1 MSVST
6 VGSSRLYPADLDRF
20 LRGAALL
27 GSGGG
32 GEAAL
37 FGARLVDQLP
47 SDGLELVSMAEAVA
61 AGLGTVAAVGMIGAT
76 SVLTEKLP
84 NGNEIAGSVVAA
96 ERWCGRRIDAVMPV
110 EAAGVNAILPVLTA
124 AQLGLPLVD
133 ADFTGRA
140 LPRFDQLSLVVAR
153 PQLLRSAT
161 LAQPGGQLLVLDK
174 CSPAELERAVRAY
187 VGHSGGWAG
196 ATFGPFPL
204 GELAGAACEG
214 TLARA
219 LALGGWLTAEALE
232 RLDELA
238 GAVLARGRVIE
249 VVRSQGQQF
258 TRSSFAVA
266 AADGALLRIE
276 AENEYVA
283 AIRDGLPV
291 ATSPELICVL
301 DRRTA
306 EPIAVERLRFGD
318 DVQVVALTGPPW
330 WRAEARR
337 LAAVGPRAFG
347 VDLDPVLLSQPG
359 RERDAVDPVASTGE
373 RR

>member
-1 MSVST
+1 M
-6 VGSSRLYPADLDRF
+6 YPADLDRF